1 MLVVQPVRGVRM
13 SVQRSVQDGV
23 NRVLRPIGV
32 QVVRGYSSDPAVTSM
47 IPARR
52 TRAQAKHAG
61 LSVGDYLERGVDP
74 GTTGRTLDAMFRLGE
89 LGDPVDRVCEIG
101 PGAGRYTIPVMDALR
116 PDVYEVYETAPDW
129 RRYLEELC
137 PSLVVQP
144 TDGLTLRATGSASV
158 GLVHA
163 HKLFGFVPFA
173 TSLCYLTE
181 MARVVRP
188 GGVVVFDII
197 SEDCLDDDATHAW
210 LSRPREATNLSVTP
224 RTFVVELLTRH
235 GLQLSGSE
243 LVPLGRDLARTE
255 LLAFRRP

>member
-1 MLVVQPVRGVRM
+1 M

-32 QVVRGYSSDPAVTSM
+32 QVVRGYSTDPAVSPM
-47 IPARR
+47 VSARR
-52 TRAQAKHAG
+52 TRAQARDAG
-61 LSVGDYLERGVDP
+61 LSVEDYLEHGVDP

-89 LGDPVDRVCEIG
+89 LGDPVDRICEIG
-101 PGAGRYTIPVMDALR
+101 PGAGRYTIRVMDALR

-129 RRYLEELC
+129 RRYLKELC
-137 PSLVVQP
+137 PGLVVQP

-173 TSLCYLTE
+173 TTLSYLTE

-197 SEDCLDDDATHAW
+197 SEGCIDDDATQAW
-210 LSRPREATNLSVTP
+210 LSRPREAANLSVIP
-224 RTFVVELLTRH
+224 RSFVVELLTGR
-235 GLQLSGSE
+235 GLELSGSE
-243 LVPLGRDLARTE
+243 LVPLGRDLVRTE
-255 LLAFRRP
+255 LLVFRKP

>member
-1 MLVVQPVRGVRM
+1 M

-32 QVVRGYSSDPAVTSM
+32 QVVRGYSTDPTVTAM
-47 IPARR
+47 MPARR
-52 TRAQAKHAG
+52 TSAQAREAG
-61 LSVGDYLERGVDP
+61 LTVGDYLERGVDP
-74 GTTGRTLDAMFRLGE
+74 GTTARTLEAMFRLGE
-89 LGDPVDRVCEIG
+89 LGDPVDRICEIG

-116 PDVYEVYETAPDW
+116 PDVCEVYETAPDW
-129 RRYLEELC
+129 RRYLSELR
-137 PSLVVQP
+137 PSLLAQP
-144 TDGLTLRATGSASV
+144 ADGITLQATGSASV

-173 TSLCYLTE
+173 TTLCYLTE

-210 LSRPREATNLSVTP
+210 LSRPREAANLSVIP
-224 RTFVVELLTRH
+224 RSFVVELLTGR
-235 GLQLSGSE
+235 GLELSGSE